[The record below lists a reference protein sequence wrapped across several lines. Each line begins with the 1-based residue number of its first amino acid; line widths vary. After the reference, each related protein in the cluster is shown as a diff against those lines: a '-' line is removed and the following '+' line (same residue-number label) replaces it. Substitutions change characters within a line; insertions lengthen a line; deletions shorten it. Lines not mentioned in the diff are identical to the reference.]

1 MLEEGDNGGGC
12 SACWRR
18 VTMEEG
24 VRSRKVPHGCTF
36 GPL

>member
-24 VRSRKVPHGCTF
+24 ARHAG
-36 GPL
+36 GG